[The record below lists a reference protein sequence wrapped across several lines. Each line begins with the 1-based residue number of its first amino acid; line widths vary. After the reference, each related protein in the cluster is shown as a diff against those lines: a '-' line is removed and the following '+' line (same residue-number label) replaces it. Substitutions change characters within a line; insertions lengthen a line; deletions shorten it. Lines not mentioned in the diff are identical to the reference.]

1 MKNGGL
7 LNRIFNVDRGN
18 EENEDD
24 TSSREVFYWIVQG
37 RGSPFHFFLSF
48 PFAKTFLRSS
58 KRQGKRERER
68 ESYYLRIFLWT
79 PRVEEGGRVGGVGMD
94 FRRLGV
100 GYIVLSSYGN
110 EIELERFCFYGCN
123 LERLR
128 VNGIDFTK
136 RSPGIRDTRALSQ
149 DLRK

>member
-1 MKNGGL
+1 MLTEATRKTRTILPREKFSTG
-7 LNRIFNVDRGN
+7 
-18 EENEDD
+18 
-24 TSSREVFYWIVQG
+24 SSRGGGGVHSTF
-37 RGSPFHFFLSF
+37 SFLFLSR
-48 PFAKTFLRSS
+48 KLSYDLR
-58 KRQGKRERER
+58 KDRERER
-68 ESYYLRIFLWT
+68 ERERVIIFESFCGRLQM
-79 PRVEEGGRVGGVGMD
+79 EEGGRVGGVGMD

>member
-1 MKNGGL
+1 MLTEATRKTRTILPREKFSTG
-7 LNRIFNVDRGN
+7 
-18 EENEDD
+18 
-24 TSSREVFYWIVQG
+24 SSRGGGVHSTF
-37 RGSPFHFFLSF
+37 SFLFLSR
-48 PFAKTFLRSS
+48 KLSYDLR
-58 KRQGKRERER
+58 KDRERER
-68 ESYYLRIFLWT
+68 ERVIIFESFCGRLQM
-79 PRVEEGGRVGGVGMD
+79 EEGGRVGGVGMD

>member
-1 MKNGGL
+1 MLTEATRKTRTILPREKFSTG
-7 LNRIFNVDRGN
+7 
-18 EENEDD
+18 
-24 TSSREVFYWIVQG
+24 SSRG
-37 RGSPFHFFLSF
+37 GGSPFHFFLSF

-68 ESYYLRIFLWT
+68 VIIFESFCGRLQM
-79 PRVEEGGRVGGVGMD
+79 EEGGRVGGVGMD

>member
-1 MKNGGL
+1 MLTEATRKTRTILPREKFSTGSSGGGESIPL
-7 LNRIFNVDRGN
+7 
-18 EENEDD
+18 
-24 TSSREVFYWIVQG
+24 
-37 RGSPFHFFLSF
+37 F
-48 PFAKTFLRSS
+48 PFFSFRENFLTIFEKT
-58 KRQGKRERER
+58 GKERERER
-68 ESYYLRIFLWT
+68 VIIFESFCGRLQM
-79 PRVEEGGRVGGVGMD
+79 EEGGRVGGVGMD